1 MSHRQAATAWY
12 ERILTFMFHTE
23 TWYKTQICSGR
34 CIHSTRVSLSRG
46 RADCFHLEV
55 SVEARAIDVCD
66 KDKLDLS
73 RGDRR
78 CHMGKACSKAPPWR
92 VDLGGFSVR
101 SLSVAF
107 STLRKT
113 LRSNPGETYHL
124 KSHAF
129 LAPDH
134 IIKTSLHNSQSYQAR
149 VGQQWLRCS
158 DRLRPQ
164 PSHLFEALSGPL
176 TTCRRNEQCLCRRTS
191 SSQPSS
197 MLL

>member
-1 MSHRQAATAWY
+1 M
-12 ERILTFMFHTE
+12 
-23 TWYKTQICSGR
+23 
-34 CIHSTRVSLSRG
+34 LSKLI
-46 RADCFHLEV
+46 DCFRLK
-55 SVEARAIDVCD
+55 VEARAIDVCD

-73 RGDRR
+73 RGDRP

-92 VDLGGFSVR
+92 VYLRGFSVR

-107 STLRKT
+107 STLRQT
-113 LRSNPGETYHL
+113 IRLDPGEAYRS

-164 PSHLFEALSGPL
+164 PSHLSEALSGPL